1 MVALVLRCVSHGIGD
16 AYSKT
21 DTPRHEQ
28 SPMEVES
35 QQVATRAILK
45 TTVQG
50 SAASQHHCTP
60 SLDRKDKSDRI
71 DMGPFSSAKRALLAI
86 QSAAHPLQE
95 RRASS

>member
-1 MVALVLRCVSHGIGD
+1 MVALVLRCVSHGMGD

-45 TTVQG
+45 TTY
-50 SAASQHHCTP
+50 
-60 SLDRKDKSDRI
+60 
-71 DMGPFSSAKRALLAI
+71 
-86 QSAAHPLQE
+86 
-95 RRASS
+95 